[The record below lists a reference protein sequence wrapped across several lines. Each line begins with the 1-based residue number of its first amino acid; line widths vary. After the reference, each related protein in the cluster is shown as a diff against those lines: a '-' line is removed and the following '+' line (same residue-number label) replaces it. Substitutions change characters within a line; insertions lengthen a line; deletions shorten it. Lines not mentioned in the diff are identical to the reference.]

1 MKYEHPDK
9 TNRHPVSIK
18 TPTDNHIEEMEP
30 TAKLIPEWN
39 NIIKF
44 KSEEPENESF

>member
-18 TPTDNHIEEMEP
+18 TPTDNHHIEEMEP

-44 KSEEPENESF
+44 KSEDPENES